1 MKPCPLGLLD
11 LESETWS
18 LSRHLIKY
26 TITPISIVLRIQFI
40 IQDGRGRWG
49 GSGGGGGVKILMR
62 LGGNEN
68 LQTSNGA

>member
-11 LESETWS
+11 LASETWS

-40 IQDGRGRWG
+40 IQNGRGRWG
-49 GSGGGGGVKILMR
+49 GRGVGGG
-62 LGGNEN
+62 
-68 LQTSNGA
+68 